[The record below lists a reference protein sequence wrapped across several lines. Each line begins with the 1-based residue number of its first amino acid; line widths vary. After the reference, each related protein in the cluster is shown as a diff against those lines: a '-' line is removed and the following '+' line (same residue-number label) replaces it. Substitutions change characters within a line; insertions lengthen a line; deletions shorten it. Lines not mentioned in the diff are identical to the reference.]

1 MGGTSTDV
9 AHYSGIIEKEFETE
23 IAGIR
28 MRVPMLKINTVAAG
42 GGSILHFDGER
53 FQVGPLSAGANPGP
67 ACYDMGGPLTVT
79 DANLILGRLQPKYF
93 PKLFGPNGQNALNTS
108 IAFSKMNEIA
118 KDTGKSA
125 LNVAEG
131 FIKIANENMA
141 NAIKKI
147 SVQKGYDISDYA
159 LSCFGGAGG
168 QHACAVADLLGI
180 KKVIIHPFAGVLSA
194 YGMGLAEVTS
204 NHQHQ
209 IEQPID
215 ESITPLLQN
224 VISSLSAD
232 AKTKLIKQNILEK
245 DIKISCKGHLKYKN
259 SDNTIETPISDFKVM
274 KANFE
279 KAHKEQFGFVM
290 QKTDIILEF
299 LEVEASGGATQTQ
312 KFNPSP
318 KKIALNLW
326 IFVTYTLEVDGTKL
340 LCIIVPK

>member
-1 MGGTSTDV
+1 MD
-9 AHYSGIIEKEFETE
+9 K
-23 IAGIR
+23 
-28 MRVPMLKINTVAAG
+28 
-42 GGSILHFDGER
+42 
-53 FQVGPLSAGANPGP
+53 
-67 ACYDMGGPLTVT
+67 
-79 DANLILGRLQPKYF
+79 
-93 PKLFGPNGQNALNTS
+93 NALNTS

-215 ESITPLLQN
+215 ERITPLLQN
-224 VISSLSAD
+224 VISSLSTD
-232 AKTKLIKQNILEK
+232 AKAKLIKQNILEK
-245 DIKISCKGHLKYKN
+245 DIKISCK
-259 SDNTIETPISDFKVM
+259 
-274 KANFE
+274 
-279 KAHKEQFGFVM
+279 
-290 QKTDIILEF
+290 
-299 LEVEASGGATQTQ
+299 
-312 KFNPSP
+312 
-318 KKIALNLW
+318 
-326 IFVTYTLEVDGTKL
+326 VT
-340 LCIIVPK
+340 

>member
-1 MGGTSTDV
+1 
-9 AHYSGIIEKEFETE
+9 
-23 IAGIR
+23 
-28 MRVPMLKINTVAAG
+28 
-42 GGSILHFDGER
+42 
-53 FQVGPLSAGANPGP
+53 
-67 ACYDMGGPLTVT
+67 
-79 DANLILGRLQPKYF
+79 
-93 PKLFGPNGQNALNTS
+93 
-108 IAFSKMNEIA
+108 MNEIA
-118 KDTGKSA
+118 KDTKKSA

-168 QHACAVADLLGI
+168 QHACAVADLLRI

-194 YGMGLAEVTS
+194 FGMGLAEVTS

-209 IEQPID
+209 IEQPVD

-232 AKTKLIKQNILEK
+232 VKTKLIKQNILAK

-259 SDNTIETPISDFKVM
+259 SDNTIETPISDFKFM

-318 KKIALNLW
+318 KK
-326 IFVTYTLEVDGTKL
+326 KL
-340 LCIIVPK
+340 P